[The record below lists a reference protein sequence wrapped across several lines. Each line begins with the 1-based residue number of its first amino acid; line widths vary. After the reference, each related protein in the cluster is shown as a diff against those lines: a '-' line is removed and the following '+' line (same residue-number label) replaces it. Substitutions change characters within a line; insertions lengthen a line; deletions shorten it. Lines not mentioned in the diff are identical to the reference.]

1 MSHRGV
7 GYMAAC
13 VQNHLHDGTL
23 MDFLHGPLLLYG
35 FPAAWVTRLTCMAR
49 ARADLS
55 GVEASTGWPVVVIIR
70 AVREDPASS
79 SVTVAA

>member
-55 GVEASTGWPVVVIIR
+55 GVEASAGWPDVVVG
-70 AVREDPASS
+70 AEREDPASS